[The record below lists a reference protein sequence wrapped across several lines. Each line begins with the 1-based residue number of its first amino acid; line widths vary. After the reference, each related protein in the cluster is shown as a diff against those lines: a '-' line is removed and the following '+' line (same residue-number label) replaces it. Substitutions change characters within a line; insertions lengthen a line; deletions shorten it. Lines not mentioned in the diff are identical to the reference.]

1 MPALEASMII
11 DNTHDVTTAVLAEA
25 ARTPDARTREILT
38 AGIAHLHAFVCDARL
53 SENEFRHLCMQIARL
68 GQLTTASHN
77 EVMLAAGS
85 LGVSALVCL
94 LNNGG
99 GADGTTANLM
109 GPFWRAD
116 SPRTDSGGSIVR
128 SPTAGAPVF
137 VKAWVHDPSGKPIEG
152 AEVDVWHASP
162 EGYYENQDPDQ
173 ADMNLRGRFVTDSN
187 GLFAFRTVKPAG
199 YPVPVSGPAGDLLRA
214 QGRHNMRPAHLHFL
228 IHKPGYKAQFSQVYS
243 SDDPHLES
251 DAQFGVTRALIAHYE
266 RHDDTRDAPA
276 PDVTAP
282 WYTLERRFV
291 IEPGDASLP
300 KPPINAKTDGPRP
313 ALTVLTPR
321 P

>member
-1 MPALEASMII
+1 MAMII
-11 DNTHDVTTAVLAEA
+11 QNERDVTAAVLAEA
-25 ARTPDARTREILT
+25 ARTPDARTREILS
-38 AGIAHLHAFVCDARL
+38 AGIVHLHAFVRDARL
-53 SENEFRHLCMQIARL
+53 TENEFRHLCMQIARL
-68 GQLTTASHN
+68 GQLTNASHN

-94 LNNGG
+94 LNNDSGNVE
-99 GADGTTANLM
+99 GTTANLM
-109 GPFWRAD
+109 GPFWRTGA
-116 SPRTDSGGSIVR
+116 PRTESGGSIVR
-128 SPTAGAPVF
+128 SPTPGEPVF
-137 VKAWVHDPSGKPIEG
+137 VKAWVHDRAGHAIEG

-162 EGYYENQDPDQ
+162 EGYYENQDPRQ
-173 ADMNLRGRFVTDSN
+173 AEMNLRGRFTTDAD
-187 GLFAFRTVKPAG
+187 GCFAFRTVKPAG
-199 YPVPVSGPAGDLLRA
+199 YPVPVDGPAGALLRA

-251 DAQFGVTRALIAHYE
+251 DAQFGVTNALIARYE
-266 RHDDTRDAPA
+266 RHDDARGAPA
-276 PDVTAP
+276 PDVSGP

-300 KPPINAKTDGPRP
+300 KPPITAKTDGPRP
-313 ALTVLTPR
+313 ALTLLERR